1 MALTTV
7 DISQLSVPAN
17 TGNAQ
22 VLAVINGNVTY
33 TNVAT
38 VYTTVVASG
47 ETISSFLLMGA

>member
-1 MALTTV
+1 MALRQI
-7 DISQLSVPAN
+7 DLSQITAPASA
-17 TGNAQ
+17 NAQ